1 MRVTRKRGYP
11 EECENR
17 EEDNSENRKAEVCL
31 VLEKTGVSMVSADH
45 VFLTNLYLN
54 SGA

>member
-17 EEDNSENRKAEVCL
+17 EEDSSENRNAEACL
-31 VLEKTGVSMVSADH
+31 VLEKTGASMVSANH
-45 VFLTNLYLN
+45 VF
-54 SGA
+54 